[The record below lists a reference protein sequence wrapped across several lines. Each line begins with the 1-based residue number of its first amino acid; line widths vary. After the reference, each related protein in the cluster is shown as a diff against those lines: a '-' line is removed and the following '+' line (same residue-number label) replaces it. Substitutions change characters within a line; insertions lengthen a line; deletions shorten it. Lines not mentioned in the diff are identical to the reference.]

1 MSSFLFL
8 SSNLIILML
17 VVAQDDR
24 CLLESGGSTLSFLA
38 AEDLSVG
45 GVVGKIGIQ
54 GKVGEDIQVTLTDTG
69 DPILQVEVRN
79 QSAVL
84 ILGGP
89 LDREGVDGPSS
100 LVTSVLCQ
108 RLTRGDRGGERLTQ
122 AT

>member
-1 MSSFLFL
+1 M
-8 SSNLIILML
+8 I
-17 VVAQDDR
+17 R
-24 CLLESGGSTLSFLA
+24 FLA
-38 AEDLSVG
+38 GINVCSNALKITLINSIDYDDLDDA
-45 GVVGKIGIQ
+45 

-89 LDREGVDGPSS
+89 LDREGVAGPSS

-108 RLTRGDRGGERLTQ
+108 RLTREDRGGEEADPGFVIPINVR
-122 AT
+122 